1 MFGLEDAL
9 AVLVVAL
16 ALDGFIG
23 DPPWLWRRLPHP
35 VALFGRLIG
44 LLDRRL
50 NDPARPETTRR
61 ARGFAA
67 VAVIAGV
74 PAMIAAAVQGALLL
88 LPWPLGPLAVAAVAA
103 VFLAQRSL
111 YDHVAAVADALA
123 GEGLEAARVAVSH
136 VVGRDPAALDETG
149 IARAAIETTAES
161 FCDGIVAPAFWFA
174 LFGLPGIVAYKA
186 INTADSMIGHKTPRH
201 AAFGFA
207 AARLD
212 DVVNLIPARIAG
224 ALIVLV
230 SPLTGASPP
239 AVARTMLRDAPHHP
253 SPNAGWPE
261 AAMASALGVA
271 VLGPTVYD
279 GEVYP
284 KPWLNA
290 AGRRTMTAADI
301 RRGLDLL
308 VAACLLQALVLV
320 ALSWL

>member
-16 ALDGFIG
+16 ALDGFVG

-50 NDPARPETTRR
+50 NDPARPEATRR

-186 INTADSMIGHKTPRH
+186 INTADSMIGHKTQRH

-212 DVVNLIPARIAG
+212 DVVNLLPARIAG

>member
-16 ALDGFIG
+16 ALDGFVG

-50 NDPARPETTRR
+50 NDPARPEATRR

-67 VAVIAGV
+67 AVVIAGV

-212 DVVNLIPARIAG
+212 DLVNLIPARIAG

-230 SPLTGASPP
+230 SPLTKASPA

-290 AGRRTMTAADI
+290 AGRRTMTAGDI

-308 VAACLLQALVLV
+308 VAACLLQALILV